1 MNNDLYCWSLKN
13 YFPWKPSAC
22 PLYYCFPLSH
32 NHWEVIND
40 KVHYKM
46 RKMRCPAASGT
57 FFREKLLLTSHNSFC
72 VIWPLTSHNSFC
84 VIWPLTSHNFFC
96 VIWPL
101 TSHNSF
107 CVIWP
112 LTSGTVFSK
121 RQPLTSGTLFRK
133 RKLAFFSVGYGP

>member
-1 MNNDLYCWSLKN
+1 MATIKKYFCSNYSMNNDLYCWSLKN

-57 FFREKLLLTSHNSFC
+57 FFREKLLLA
-72 VIWPLTSHNSFC
+72 
-84 VIWPLTSHNFFC
+84 SHNFFC